1 MAYTTELFAV
11 SIGIGVISGAL
22 INVAL
27 GYKIYEKGGLIGG
40 FIVGLLMA
48 IL

>member
-1 MAYTTELFAV
+1 MAYSLELFAV
-11 SIGIGVISGAL
+11 SIGVGILSGAM
-22 INVAL
+22 INASL
-27 GYKIYEKGGLIGG
+27 GYKVYEKGGLIGG